1 MRKKP
6 SLSPSGGFFVVV
18 SNCPLIFCNAR
29 AKTNQHNLHYQC
41 QRGKEGRHVGI
52 TEWVLVWLIVNALFV
67 VWRALGVS
75 YEMETR
81 DRSTRKMP
89 TVADL

>member
-1 MRKKP
+1 MSASLPISVPSFAMHAHRIAPNHNNLELSLMRE
-6 SLSPSGGFFVVV
+6 
-18 SNCPLIFCNAR
+18 
-29 AKTNQHNLHYQC
+29 
-41 QRGKEGRHVGI
+41 RGLHVGI
-52 TEWVLVWLIVNALFV
+52 MEWLLVWLIVNALFV

-81 DRSTRKMP
+81 DRSPRKMP

>member
-1 MRKKP
+1 M
-6 SLSPSGGFFVVV
+6 G
-18 SNCPLIFCNAR
+18 I
-29 AKTNQHNLHYQC
+29 NQWL
-41 QRGKEGRHVGI
+41 
-52 TEWVLVWLIVNALFV
+52 LVWLIVNALFV